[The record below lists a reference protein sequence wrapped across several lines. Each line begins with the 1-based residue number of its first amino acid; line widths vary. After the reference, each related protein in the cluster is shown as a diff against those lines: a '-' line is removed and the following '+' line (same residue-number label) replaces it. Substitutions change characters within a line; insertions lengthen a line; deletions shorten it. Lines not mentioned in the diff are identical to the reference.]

1 MKRELVL
8 ECVAGQTRLAV
19 LEDGRLC
26 EIDYARATSGKLV
39 GNIYAGRVQ
48 NVLPGM
54 NAAFVDIGMNKNAF
68 LYAGDICMDTR
79 DQQELKAQLESRRI
93 EKMLRPGQYIV
104 AQVVKDAGGDKG
116 PRISGNLSLP
126 GRLCVLIPAVKYAG
140 VSKKIED
147 TAERERLHE
156 IAKSIVSQHDGGVII
171 RTAAEGATAD
181 AICQDYERL
190 YAQWRKIDTAARH
203 SQKPRLIQSDGSLAL
218 RAVRDMLDAD
228 VDCVRT
234 DDEALYRELQE
245 YAQALSPAFADRI
258 RLVQTQTPL
267 FDLLRVDAQLENAL
281 KRQIQLKSGGTLV
294 IDETEAMTVID
305 VNTAKYTGKK
315 SLSETIFR
323 LNCEAAEE
331 IACILRLRDVGG
343 IIIIDF
349 IDMDAAAQR
358 EELLAHLREAF
369 KTDRNHVNI
378 LGVTALGLVEMTRK
392 KARRPLSRL
401 LLRDCRACLG
411 SGREWTHETT
421 AYRAVREIWR
431 RRRMGDT
438 SAYRIRT
445 GEKVAGWLKTIG
457 LPEGTHVDAGG
468 SDLACKILAES
479 FSGNA
484 QSGNEERL

>member
-8 ECVAGQTRLAV
+8 ERVAGQGRLAV
-19 LEDGRLC
+19 LEDGKLC
-26 EIDYARATSGKLV
+26 EIDYARVTSGKLV

-54 NAAFVDIGMNKNAF
+54 NAAFVDIGLNKNAF
-68 LYAGDICMDTR
+68 LYAGDIGLDTR
-79 DQQELKAQLESRRI
+79 DQQELKAQLENRRI

-104 AQVVKDAGGDKG
+104 TQVVKDAGGDKG

-147 TAERERLHE
+147 EAERKRLHD
-156 IAKSIVSQHDGGVII
+156 IAKSIISKHDGGVIL
-171 RTAAEGATAD
+171 RTAAEGATVD
-181 AICQDYERL
+181 AIFQDYERL
-190 YAQWRKIDTAARH
+190 CAQWQKIDIAARH
-203 SQKPRLIQSDGSLAL
+203 SQKPRLIQADGNLAL

-228 VDCVRT
+228 VECIRT
-234 DDEALYRELQE
+234 DDEALFQELKD
-245 YAQALSPAFADRI
+245 YAQMLTPALADRI
-258 RLVQTQTPL
+258 RFIKTQTPL
-267 FDLLRVDAQLENAL
+267 FDLLRVDAQLESAF
-281 KRQIQLKSGGTLV
+281 KRRIQLKSGGTLV

-305 VNTAKYTGKK
+305 VNTAKFTGKK

-331 IACILRLRDVGG
+331 IARILRLRDVGG

-349 IDMDAAAQR
+349 IDMDSAAQR
-358 EELLAHLREAF
+358 EALLAHLREAF
-369 KTDRNHVNI
+369 KNDRNRVNI

-401 LLRDCRACLG
+401 LMRDCSQCLG
-411 SGREWTHETT
+411 SGKAWTYETV

-438 SAYRIRT
+438 SAYCIRT
-445 GEKVAGWLKTIG
+445 GEKLASWLKTIG
-457 LPEGTHVDAGG
+457 LPEGVHVNADG
-468 SDLACKILAES
+468 SDCTCEILAEG
-479 FSGNA
+479 FGGNA